1 MVTRNI
7 ELTDEQNRILE
18 EIALDRGR
26 PVAELI
32 REGVD
37 ELLRVEGRLP
47 RKELRQ
53 RAMALSGRFRSG
65 VSDLST
71 DHDRY
76 LEESF
81 GD

>member
-26 PVAELI
+26 PVAEII

-37 ELLRVEGRLP
+37 ELLRAEGRLP

-53 RAMALSGRFRSG
+53 RAMALSGQFRSG

>member
-26 PVAELI
+26 LVAELI
-32 REGVD
+32 PEGVD
-37 ELLRVEGRLP
+37 ELLRAEGRLP

-65 VSDLST
+65 ASDLST

>member
-18 EIALDRGR
+18 EIAGDKGR

-32 REGVD
+32 REGID
-37 ELLRVEGRLP
+37 ELLRAEGRSP

-71 DHDRY
+71 NHDRY

>member
-71 DHDRY
+71 NHDRY